1 MVRSCK
7 QLIFAASPMMWQALH
22 TVAYYP
28 MAERFAA
35 VQQFCMD
42 RKMFKK
48 LKLCSGMHLSKLHFA
63 RFSAKKRLNA
73 QPPAYL
79 LHSLLYIL

>member
-1 MVRSCK
+1 MQTADFRCVANDVAG
-7 QLIFAASPMMWQALH
+7 AAYCCILSHGGAFCGGAAILH
-22 TVAYYP
+22 GSQD
-28 MAERFAA
+28 
-35 VQQFCMD
+35 VQK
-42 RKMFKK
+42 RKP
-48 LKLCSGMHLSKLHFA
+48 CSGMHLSKLHFA